1 MSRIGKL
8 PVKFSSNV
16 TILKDSDS
24 VITVKGPKGELKFK
38 PNKLV
43 KIEIKEGE
51 ILVTRDGEEAIKKS
65 LHGLTRT
72 ILNNMVTGV
81 TTGFAKKLEI
91 NGVGYKVTVQPKKLV
106 LNLGFS
112 HLVEYATPSGIEFK
126 VDEEKKN
133 LLTVSGIDKQLVG
146 QVCAELRAYRPPEP
160 YKGKGIK
167 YEGEYIRRKAGK
179 SAAKA
184 A

>member
-8 PVKFSSNV
+8 PVKLLTNV
-16 TILKDSDS
+16 SAVKDAEGF
-24 VITVKGPKGELKFK
+24 IRIKGPKGELKFK
-38 PNKLV
+38 PNEMISV
-43 KIEIKEGE
+43 GIKEGE
-51 ILVTRDGEEAIKKS
+51 ILVTRDSDDAKKKS

-72 ILNNMVTGV
+72 ILNNMVCGV
-81 TTGFAKKLEI
+81 TTGFSKKLEI
-91 NGVGYKVTVQPKKLV
+91 NGVGYKVAVQPKKLV

-112 HLVEYATPSGIEFK
+112 HPVDYPTPAGIEFK

-146 QVCAELRAYRPPEP
+146 QVCAEIRAYRPPEP

-167 YEGEYIRRKAGK
+167 YEGERIRRKAGK